1 MAIRAP
7 GGGAG
12 LTGFALGKSQLQ
24 ARTKKNLSQ
33 SLNLTSMVDFMSV
46 IVIFLLMNFSASGDA
61 MYNQPDIRLPS
72 ATVGE
77 EVERVPVVTVSANG
91 IGLEGNPV
99 ADSETVML
107 GEGDAGL
114 ERLEQELLS
123 EKATFKALRPGEQFD
138 GKVIIAADEH
148 VPYKLVRRVFN
159 TAAKAGYVRVHYV
172 VRLAAKAKDGGGE

>member
-12 LTGFALGKSQLQ
+12 LAGFALGKHQLKQ
-24 ARTKKNLSQ
+24 RTKKTLSQ

-61 MYNQPDIRLPS
+61 MFNQPDIRLPS

-77 EVERVPVVTVSANG
+77 EIERVPVVTVSVNG
-91 IGLEGNPV
+91 ITFEGNPV
-99 ADSETVML
+99 ADSQSVML
-107 GEGDAGL
+107 SEGDSGL
-114 ERLEQELLS
+114 EALEQALLN
-123 EKATFKALRPGEQFD
+123 EKETFKAVRAGESFD
-138 GKVIIAADEH
+138 GKVIIASDEH

-159 TAAKAGYVRVHYV
+159 IAAKTGYVRVNYV
-172 VRLAAKAKDGGGE
+172 VRLAAKEP